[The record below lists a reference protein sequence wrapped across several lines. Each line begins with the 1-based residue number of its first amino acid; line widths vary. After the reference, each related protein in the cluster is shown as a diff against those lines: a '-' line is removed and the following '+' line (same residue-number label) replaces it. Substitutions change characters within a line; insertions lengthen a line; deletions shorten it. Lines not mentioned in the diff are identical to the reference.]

1 MKKFNLFLLLPLMIG
16 MSACQSKL
24 KVDDVIESVLEGER
38 SYVSMKLLES
48 PPIADNITVDS
59 LRLLVKSEPMS
70 GYLYTTWYDG
80 QKSFSIIVKVTNIR
94 NSKEHKDDIVWNSD
108 WSTATCDYLEK
119 LIDSY

>member
-1 MKKFNLFLLLPLMIG
+1 MKKFYLFLLLPLMIG

-24 KVDDVIESVLEGER
+24 TADDVIESVLDGER
-38 SYVSMKLLES
+38 DRLPMILQNLPSV
-48 PPIADNITVDS
+48 DNITVDS
-59 LRLLVKSEPMS
+59 LHILVDSEPMS

-94 NSKEHKDDIVWNSD
+94 NSKVHKDDIVWNSD
-108 WSTATCDYLEK
+108 WATATCDYLEK

>member
-1 MKKFNLFLLLPLMIG
+1 

-59 LRLLVKSEPMS
+59 LRLLVESEPMS

-80 QKSFSIIVKVTNIR
+80 QKSFSIIVQVIDIKK
-94 NSKEHKDDIVWNSD
+94 SEEHKDYIEWKSD
-108 WSTATCDYLEK
+108 WGSAKDTYLQK
-119 LIDSY
+119 RYFRF

>member
-1 MKKFNLFLLLPLMIG
+1 MKKFYLFLLLTLMIG
-16 MSACQSKL
+16 MNACQSKL
-24 KVDDVIESVLEGER
+24 KVDDVIETVLEGER
-38 SYVSMKLLES
+38 NYLPMKLQNS
-48 PPIADNITVDS
+48 PAVDNITVDS

-94 NSKEHKDDIVWNSD
+94 NSKERKDDIVWNSD

>member
-1 MKKFNLFLLLPLMIG
+1 MKKFYLFLLLPLMIG

-24 KVDDVIESVLEGER
+24 TADDVIESVLDGER
-38 SYVSMKLLES
+38 DRLPMILQNLPSV
-48 PPIADNITVDS
+48 DNITVDS
-59 LRLLVKSEPMS
+59 LHILVDSEPMS

>member
-1 MKKFNLFLLLPLMIG
+1 MKKFYLFLLLTLMIG
-16 MSACQSKL
+16 MNACQSKL
-24 KVDDVIESVLEGER
+24 KVDDVIETVLEGER
-38 SYVSMKLLES
+38 NYLPMKLQNS
-48 PPIADNITVDS
+48 PAVDNITVDS

-70 GYLYTTWYDG
+70 GYLYTTWYYS

>member
-1 MKKFNLFLLLPLMIG
+1 MKKFYLFLLLPLMIG

-24 KVDDVIESVLEGER
+24 TADDVIESVLDGER
-38 SYVSMKLLES
+38 DRLPMILQNLPSV
-48 PPIADNITVDS
+48 DNITVDS
-59 LRLLVKSEPMS
+59 LHILVDSEPMS

-94 NSKEHKDDIVWNSD
+94 NSKVHKDDIVWNSD

>member
-1 MKKFNLFLLLPLMIG
+1 MKKFYLFLLLTLMIG
-16 MSACQSKL
+16 MNACQSKL
-24 KVDDVIESVLEGER
+24 KVDDVIETVLEGER
-38 SYVSMKLLES
+38 NYLPMKLQNS
-48 PPIADNITVDS
+48 PAVDNITVDS

-70 GYLYTTWYDG
+70 GYLYTTWYYG